1 MNFQKFIFDNEFWA
15 FLYRQGCLKILLC
28 KTQSRNLKFRKF
40 CNFYCIFYL
49 KFEYETF
56 GSKHIIW
63 FRIRTFSTDVFW
75 NESFVVAHYVAVEVA
90 DSEICSQPFFEV
102 DWALINIYDSL
113 LMSHKLWRTWKQAR
127 AILPLI
133 TVNLDRWTWDTQQHT
148 RQLEVLQ
155 SHNTTLFRYYNQGWY
170 ETPPPPSSTLLR
182 HQSVK
187 K

>member
-40 CNFYCIFYL
+40 CNFHCNLYL

-102 DWALINIYDSL
+102 YGALLKIYDSL
-113 LMSHKLWRTWKQAR
+113 VMTHKLWTISVHRPDRFMCIGDRLYSMTFGDR
-127 AILPLI
+127 LYSTTFGDRLYSI
-133 TVNLDRWTWDTQQHT
+133 TFGDRLYSMTFGE
-148 RQLEVLQ
+148 LLAKGA
-155 SHNTTLFRYYNQGWY
+155 NAFRLN
-170 ETPPPPSSTLLR
+170 STYG
-182 HQSVK
+182 
-187 K
+187 

>member
-1 MNFQKFIFDNEFWA
+1 MTWVVIFWARIIKYSSLTFVHVKNWLYLTNCENFSLRNHYCTLFEFCHASEIFSMNFQKFIFDNEFWA

-40 CNFYCIFYL
+40 CNFHCNLYL

-90 DSEICSQPFFEV
+90 NSEICSQPFFEV
-102 DWALINIYDSL
+102 DSALLKIKES
-113 LMSHKLWRTWKQAR
+113 
-127 AILPLI
+127 
-133 TVNLDRWTWDTQQHT
+133 
-148 RQLEVLQ
+148 
-155 SHNTTLFRYYNQGWY
+155 
-170 ETPPPPSSTLLR
+170 
-182 HQSVK
+182 
-187 K
+187 